1 MTEQTVAEPAMAQ
14 PEAAV
19 RAIPLAKYGAAASSE
34 DYLIDRQRVEPSHM
48 QDASDLEQPASAAR

>member
-1 MTEQTVAEPAMAQ
+1 MAQ
-14 PEAAV
+14 PDAAV

-34 DYLIDRQRVEPSHM
+34 DYLIDHEGIEPSHM